1 MDGAVIDLTFR
12 RGDQGA
18 EQLQEVIDEVLAELA
33 DPSSE
38 AAEAARAAGMD
49 VEEMSGV
56 AVQVR
61 EDAQGAVPFL
71 TEILIGIAIN
81 AGTKAA
87 EKLWTQVLWPRVKR
101 RLGTRALGEATSGS
115 GEDPGS

>member
-1 MDGAVIDLTFR
+1 
-12 RGDQGA
+12 
-18 EQLQEVIDEVLAELA
+18 
-33 DPSSE
+33 
-38 AAEAARAAGMD
+38 
-49 VEEMSGV
+49 MSGA

-101 RLGTRALGEATSGS
+101 RLGTRAVGEARSRS
-115 GEDPGS
+115 VQGEES